1 MYEFF
6 SDVIIQPIFNLLV
19 LIYALLPGHNFG
31 LALVIFT
38 IVIRL
43 LLWPLVKK
51 QLHQVKVMRRI
62 QPELKKIKK
71 DAKGDRQKE
80 AMLTMAL
87 YKEYGV
93 NPFGSIGVMILQ
105 LPILIG
111 LYAGLMRIIKDEG
124 QIVSFAYPFL
134 QDLSWMKHLAE
145 NIHAFDMTLFG
156 VIDLSKAALT
166 NGGVYWPAMI
176 IVAASAVIQ
185 FYTSKQLVPTD
196 KEARKLREILKAA
209 GNGKQA
215 DQSEV
220 NAAVSRST
228 IYMLPAMVFIF
239 TVNIASALSLYWL
252 VGGLV
257 AYIQQSIILRED
269 KDELQ
274 SITSGASTK
283 TNKKVVDAE
292 IVSEPSPKKSSS
304 PKSKKGNAK
313 GSKRRKK

>member
-6 SDVIIQPIFNLLV
+6 SAVIIQPIFNLLV
-19 LIYALLPGHNFG
+19 LIYAILPGHNFG
-31 LALVIFT
+31 LALILFT

-51 QLHQVKVMRRI
+51 QLHQVKVMRKI
-62 QPELKKIKK
+62 QPELRKIKK
-71 DAKGDRQKE
+71 EAKGDRQKE

-93 NPFGSIGVMILQ
+93 NPFGSIGVMLLQ

-111 LYAGLMRIIKDEG
+111 LYAGLSRLIKDEG
-124 QIVSFAYPFL
+124 QIISYAYPFL
-134 QDLSWMKHLAE
+134 QDLGWMKHLAE

-156 VIDLSKAALT
+156 VVDLSRAALG
-166 NGGVYWPAMI
+166 NGGIYWPAML

-185 FYTSKQLVPTD
+185 FYTSKQLIPTD
-196 KEARKLREILKAA
+196 KEARKLRDILKQA
-209 GNGKQA
+209 GEGKQA

-252 VGGLV
+252 AGGLV
-257 AYIQQSIILRED
+257 AFIQQSIILRED
-269 KDELQ
+269 KDELA
-274 SITSGASTK
+274 TMASSS
-283 TNKKVVDAE
+283 KKVSDKKAAAIDAE
-292 IVSEPSPKKSSS
+292 IVAEPKAKKTSSS
-304 PKSKKGNAK
+304 KSKKGNT
-313 GSKRRKK
+313 KRRKK

>member
-31 LALVIFT
+31 LALILFT

-43 LLWPLVKK
+43 LLWPLIKK
-51 QLHQVKVMRRI
+51 QLHQVKVMRKI
-62 QPELKKIKK
+62 QPELRKIKK
-71 DAKGDRQKE
+71 EAKGDRQKE

-93 NPFGSIGVMILQ
+93 NPFGSIGVMLLQ

-111 LYAGLMRIIKDEG
+111 LYAGLNRLIKDEG
-124 QIVSFAYPFL
+124 QIISYAYPFL
-134 QDLSWMKHLAE
+134 QDLGWMKHLAE

-156 VIDLSKAALT
+156 IVDLSKAALS
-166 NGGVYWPAMI
+166 GGSVYWPAMI

-185 FYTSKQLVPTD
+185 FYTSKQLIPTD
-196 KEARKLREILKAA
+196 KEARKLRDILKQA
-209 GNGKQA
+209 GEGKQA

-228 IYMLPAMVFIF
+228 IYMLPGMVFIF

-252 VGGLV
+252 AGGLV
-257 AYIQQSIILRED
+257 AFIQQSIILRED
-269 KDELQ
+269 KDELMAP
-274 SITSGASTK
+274 S
-283 TNKKVVDAE
+283 NKKISDKKAAAIDAE
-292 IVSEPSPKKSSS
+292 IVSEPTPKKSSS
-304 PKSKKGNAK
+304 SKSKKGN
-313 GSKRRKK
+313 SKRRKK

>member
-6 SDVIIQPIFNLLV
+6 SAVIIQPIFNLLV
-19 LIYALLPGHNFG
+19 LIYAILPGHNFG
-31 LALVIFT
+31 LALILFT

-51 QLHQVKVMRRI
+51 QLHQVKVMRKI
-62 QPELKKIKK
+62 QPELRKIKK
-71 DAKGDRQKE
+71 EAKGDRQKE

-93 NPFGSIGVMILQ
+93 NPFGSIGVMLLQ

-111 LYAGLMRIIKDEG
+111 LYAGLNRHIKDEG
-124 QIVSFAYPFL
+124 QIISYAYPFL

-156 VIDLSKAALT
+156 VVDLSKAALGA
-166 NGGVYWPAMI
+166 GGIYWPAML

-185 FYTSKQLVPTD
+185 FYTSKQLIPTD
-196 KEARKLREILKAA
+196 KEARKLRDILKQA
-209 GNGKQA
+209 GEGKQA

-228 IYMLPAMVFIF
+228 VYMLPAMVFIF

-252 VGGLV
+252 AGGLV
-257 AYIQQSIILRED
+257 AFIQQSIILRED
-269 KDELQ
+269 KDELAEM
-274 SITSGASTK
+274 ASSS
-283 TNKKVVDAE
+283 KKVGSKKAAAIDAE
-292 IVSEPSPKKSSS
+292 IVAEPKAKKTSSS
-304 PKSKKGNAK
+304 KSKKGNT
-313 GSKRRKK
+313 KRRKK

>member
-6 SDVIIQPIFNLLV
+6 SAVIIQPIFNLLV
-19 LIYALLPGHNFG
+19 LIYAILPGHNFG
-31 LALVIFT
+31 LALILFT
-38 IVIRL
+38 VVIRL

-51 QLHQVKVMRRI
+51 QLHQVKVMRKI
-62 QPELKKIKK
+62 QPELRKIKK
-71 DAKGDRQKE
+71 EAKGDRQKE

-93 NPFGSIGVMILQ
+93 NPFGSIGVMLLQ

-111 LYAGLMRIIKDEG
+111 LYAGLNRLIKDEG
-124 QIVSFAYPFL
+124 QIISYAYPFL
-134 QDLSWMKHLAE
+134 QDLGWMKHLAE

-156 VIDLSKAALT
+156 VVDLSKAALGS
-166 NGGVYWPAMI
+166 GGIYWPAML

-185 FYTSKQLVPTD
+185 FYTSKQLIPTD
-196 KEARKLREILKAA
+196 KEARKLRDILKQA
-209 GNGKQA
+209 GEGKQA

-252 VGGLV
+252 AGGLV
-257 AYIQQSIILRED
+257 AFIQQSIILRED
-269 KDELQ
+269 KDELAEM
-274 SITSGASTK
+274 ASSS
-283 TNKKVVDAE
+283 KKASDKKAAAIDAE
-292 IVSEPSPKKSSS
+292 IVAEPKAKKASSS
-304 PKSKKGNAK
+304 KSKKGNT
-313 GSKRRKK
+313 KRRKK

>member
-6 SDVIIQPIFNLLV
+6 SAVIIQPIFNLLV
-19 LIYALLPGHNFG
+19 LIYAILPGHNFG
-31 LALVIFT
+31 LALILFT

-51 QLHQVKVMRRI
+51 QLHQVKVMRKI
-62 QPELKKIKK
+62 QPELRKIKK
-71 DAKGDRQKE
+71 EAKGDRQKE

-93 NPFGSIGVMILQ
+93 NPFGSIGVMLLQ

-111 LYAGLMRIIKDEG
+111 LYAGLNRLIKDEG
-124 QIVSFAYPFL
+124 QIISYAYPFL
-134 QDLSWMKHLAE
+134 QDLGWMKHLAE

-156 VIDLSKAALT
+156 IVDLSKAALGS
-166 NGGVYWPAMI
+166 GGIYWPAML

-185 FYTSKQLVPTD
+185 FYTSKQLIPTD
-196 KEARKLREILKAA
+196 KEARKLRDILKQA
-209 GNGKQA
+209 GEGKQA

-252 VGGLV
+252 AGGLV
-257 AYIQQSIILRED
+257 AFIQQSIILRED
-269 KDELQ
+269 KDELA
-274 SITSGASTK
+274 TMASSS
-283 TNKKVVDAE
+283 KKASDKKATAIDAE
-292 IVSEPSPKKSSS
+292 IVAEPKAKKTSSS
-304 PKSKKGNAK
+304 KSKKGNT
-313 GSKRRKK
+313 KRRKK

>member
-6 SDVIIQPIFNLLV
+6 SAVIIQPIFNLLV
-19 LIYALLPGHNFG
+19 LIYAILPGHNFG
-31 LALVIFT
+31 LALILFT

-51 QLHQVKVMRRI
+51 QLHQVKVMRKI
-62 QPELKKIKK
+62 QPELRKIKK
-71 DAKGDRQKE
+71 EAKGDRQKE

-93 NPFGSIGVMILQ
+93 NPFGSIGVMLLQ

-111 LYAGLMRIIKDEG
+111 LYAGLNRLIKDEG
-124 QIVSFAYPFL
+124 QIISYAYPFL
-134 QDLSWMKHLAE
+134 QDLGWMKHLAE

-156 VIDLSKAALT
+156 VVDLSRAALGS
-166 NGGVYWPAMI
+166 GGIYWPAML

-185 FYTSKQLVPTD
+185 FYTSKQLIPTD
-196 KEARKLREILKAA
+196 KEARKLRDILKQA
-209 GNGKQA
+209 GEGKQA

-252 VGGLV
+252 AGGLV
-257 AYIQQSIILRED
+257 AFIQQSIILRED
-269 KDELQ
+269 KDELATMA
-274 SITSGASTK
+274 SSSKKTSD
-283 TNKKVVDAE
+283 KKAAAIDAE
-292 IVSEPSPKKSSS
+292 IVAEPKAKKTSSS
-304 PKSKKGNAK
+304 KSKKGNT
-313 GSKRRKK
+313 KRRKK